1 MEIVPENDKEGSPE
15 PGYGKAFFQ
24 SKLLPGAQYEEKE
37 KNSDG
42 QNALKKHGS
51 EHKRIL
57 LWSVSQVYHIFRGMP
72 TAE

>member
-1 MEIVPENDKEGSPE
+1 MEIVPEDDEKSGPE

-24 SKLLPGAQYEEKE
+24 SKLLPGAEYEEKE